1 MTKTRQFRELL
12 ESGRLVVSPGIYDG
26 YSARLVESMGYSAAS
41 TTGAGLANSRLGVA
55 DNGTMSMLENVDAC
69 RHLVRNVGIPIMADA
84 DTGYGNAL
92 SVYSTVQY
100 FEATG
105 VVGIN
110 IEDQTYPKRCGHMR
124 GKELITIA
132 EMVKKIEAAV
142 DAKTD
147 QDFVINARTDSLVVE
162 GLDHAVERIRAYGAA
177 GADMVFPDAVRSQTD
192 IEAFV
197 RASSVPVSVNMGFG
211 IRSRPT
217 TPLLSTDHLQDLGV
231 ARVTLPRM
239 LTAAAIRGM
248 QLALKIFSEGMA
260 TGEIADRPDL
270 LCSIDDITQLMGY
283 DSLAELES
291 KYLLPDQLEQK
302 YGGTGDSAGPT
313 SWVRTSSS

>member
-12 ESGRLVVSPGIYDG
+12 EGGRLVVSPGIYDG
-26 YSARLVESMGYSAAS
+26 YSARLVESMGYSTAS

-69 RHLVRNVGIPIMADA
+69 RHLARNVGIPIMADA

-162 GLDHAVERIRAYGAA
+162 GLDQAVERIRAYGAA

-197 RASSVPVSVNMGFG
+197 RASSVPVSLNMGFG

-302 YGGTGDSAGPT
+302 YGGTRDSAGPT